1 MYGEFLTVEKPR
13 ETPSLEMLPAS
24 ELGREGRI
32 LEESD
37 VIQLLKSAIEREGGQ
52 GAFARRHIID
62 RAYLNQMLNR
72 KKPING
78 AVMKALGLRK
88 VYAPE

>member
-37 VIQLLKSAIEREGGQ
+37 VIQLLKSAIEREGGHRQ
-52 GAFARRHIID
+52 TPHH
-62 RAYLNQMLNR
+62 
-72 KKPING
+72 
-78 AVMKALGLRK
+78 
-88 VYAPE
+88 